1 MASLFF
7 VLCRHA
13 RGVGFL
19 AMLTVISATVVA
31 CGQPAPAA
39 IPPASLLEDPVALVA
54 ATSMSSLTDPA
65 TATATPAAAD
75 TPTASPTATAT
86 TTPTPTDTPAPT
98 ATPTVL
104 PTPDGVTREAR
115 VPILMYHYLSDPPPG
130 ADRYRR
136 DLSVSPALFEQHL
149 AWLREQGYQSI
160 TLEQLLRHLVLGEP
174 LPERPIIIT
183 FDDGYAD
190 NYANAFPLLAK
201 YGFGG
206 TFFVVTELAERASA
220 GMTAPDGTVYADDY
234 MTWAQMQEMQAAGMD
249 IQCHARVHEDLT
261 DMDDERLIWQVLG
274 CREMIES
281 NLGQRPRFVAYP
293 SGIYDQRVAGFF
305 ASDDF
310 YGGITTR
317 QGSRA
322 ALRRPLRTPAA
333 AHPQHDHHRRTGRAV
348 GVGRGGWGVG
358 AVAATCN
365 SPSAL

>member
-1 MASLFF
+1 MPSVLQRVISRVGWF
-7 VLCRHA
+7 VLA
-13 RGVGFL
+13 SILLL
-19 AMLTVISATVVA
+19 AA

-39 IPPASLLEDPVALVA
+39 IPPSSLVA
-54 ATSMSSLTDPA
+54 DQLALSTATSAPSLTAP
-65 TATATPAAAD
+65 TTPSPSV
-75 TPTASPTATAT
+75 TPTSSPTATD
-86 TTPTPTDTPAPT
+86 TPSPPSTDTPVPT
-98 ATPTVL
+98 ATPTLL

-115 VPILMYHYLSDPPPG
+115 VPILMYHYLSDPLPG
-130 ADRYRR
+130 ANRYRR

-201 YGFGG
+201 YDFAS
-206 TFFVVTELAERASA
+206 TFFVVSELAERASA
-220 GMTAPDGTVYADDY
+220 GITAPDGTVYADDY

-274 CREMIES
+274 CHEMIES

-293 SGIYDQRVAGFF
+293 SGIYDQRVAEFF
-305 ASDDF
+305 ASDDY
-310 YGGITTR
+310 YGGITTH
-317 QGSRA
+317 QGSLQRSDDLFELQR
-322 ALRRPLRTPAA
+322 LRI
-333 AHPQHDHHRRTGRAV
+333 
-348 GVGRGGWGVG
+348 RGTTTIPELAELLAWSGE
-358 AVAATCN
+358 
-365 SPSAL
+365 

>member
-1 MASLFF
+1 MQS
-7 VLCRHA
+7 VLLRVS
-13 RGVGFL
+13 RRYGWLLL
-19 AMLTVISATVVA
+19 AGILLSA
-31 CGQPAPAA
+31 CGRPAPAA
-39 IPPASLLEDPVALVA
+39 VPPASQVTDQAALV
-54 ATSMSSLTDPA
+54 TSTNVSSPTIPA
-65 TATATPAAAD
+65 TATS
-75 TPTASPTATAT
+75 TPTATLTATPT
-86 TTPTPTDTPAPT
+86 ETLTPTPTPTRTPSPTPSDTPTPT
-98 ATPTVL
+98 ATPTAL
-104 PTPDGVTREAR
+104 PTPDGVVREAR

-149 AWLREQGYQSI
+149 AWLREQGYESI
-160 TLEQLLRHLVLGEP
+160 TLEQLLRNLVLGEP

-234 MTWAQMQEMQAAGMD
+234 MTWGQMQEMQAAGMD

-261 DMDDERLIWQVLG
+261 DMDDDRLIWQVLG

-293 SGIYDQRVAGFF
+293 SGIYDQRVADFF
-305 ASDDF
+305 ASDD
-310 YGGITTR
+310 YWGGITTR
-317 QGSRA
+317 QGSVQRSD
-322 ALRRPLRTPAA
+322 ALFELQRLR
-333 AHPQHDHHRRTGRAV
+333 V
-348 GVGRGGWGVG
+348 RGTTT
-358 AVAATCN
+358 VAELAELL
-365 SPSAL
+365 AWDGE

>member
-1 MASLFF
+1 M
-7 VLCRHA
+7 
-13 RGVGFL
+13 
-19 AMLTVISATVVA
+19 
-31 CGQPAPAA
+31 
-39 IPPASLLEDPVALVA
+39 
-54 ATSMSSLTDPA
+54 
-65 TATATPAAAD
+65 
-75 TPTASPTATAT
+75 
-86 TTPTPTDTPAPT
+86 
-98 ATPTVL
+98 
-104 PTPDGVTREAR
+104 
-115 VPILMYHYLSDPPPG
+115 PILMYHYLSDPPGG

-160 TLEQLLRHLVLGEP
+160 TLEQLHRHLVLGEP

-206 TFFVVTELAERASA
+206 AFFVVTELAERASA

-234 MTWAQMQEMQAAGMD
+234 MTWPQMQEMQAAGMD

-274 CREMIES
+274 CSEMIES

-293 SGIYDQRVAGFF
+293 SGIYDQRVAQFF
-305 ASDDF
+305 ASDGY

-317 QGSRA
+317 QGAVQRSDDLFELQR
-322 ALRRPLRTPAA
+322 LR
-333 AHPQHDHHRRTGRAV
+333 V
-348 GVGRGGWGVG
+348 RGTTTIAELDELLAWGVG
-358 AVAATCN
+358 TGE
-365 SPSAL
+365 